1 MKRSGDQKASGDE
14 FQRPEGFTERFRPA
28 WAEIDLG
35 ALRSNVA
42 VIRGIAG
49 EADVC
54 AVVKADGY
62 GHGSVRVAR
71 AALEAGAASLA
82 VALVEEGMVLREA
95 GIEAPILLLSEPPT
109 SAAAVVVSNR
119 LTPTVYSDEV
129 VDALAAAAGAGGSVG
144 PLGVQLKV
152 DTGMHRVGV
161 DPGTAVALAVRIH
174 ADPALRLD
182 AVWTH
187 FAVADDATQAAFTE
201 GQQRI
206 FVETCDRI
214 ESAGVAVPQRHAANA
229 AGTLYVGAHF
239 ALVRPGIALYGY
251 DPDPTRRTAGL
262 RPVLSLKAQVSH
274 VKELDAGERLSY
286 GRRYEL
292 EERSV
297 IATVPLGYADGV
309 PRRLAEVGGHVL
321 IDGHRRPIAGTI
333 TMDQLLVDCGPD
345 ASVQRGDEV
354 VFLGGQGGERI
365 TADDWAARLGT
376 ISYEILC
383 GIGARVP
390 RVYVG

>member
-1 MKRSGDQKASGDE
+1 MRH
-14 FQRPEGFTERFRPA
+14 
-28 WAEIDLG
+28 
-35 ALRSNVA
+35 NVA
-42 VIRGIAG
+42 VIRGLAG
-49 EADVC
+49 GADVC

-62 GHGSVRVAR
+62 GHGSIRVAQ

-82 VALVEEGMVLREA
+82 VALVEEGIVLREA
-95 GIEAPILLLSEPPT
+95 GVDAPILLLSEPPT

-129 VDALAAAAGAGGSVG
+129 LDALATAAGAGVE

-152 DTGMHRVGV
+152 DTGMHRVGA
-161 DPGTAVALAVRIH
+161 DPDAAVALAVRIH
-174 ADPALRLD
+174 AAPTLRLD

-187 FAVADDATQAAFTE
+187 FAVADDATQTAFTSE
-201 GQQRI
+201 QARR
-206 FVETCDRI
+206 FLAACERI
-214 ESAGVAVPQRHAANA
+214 ESAGVPVPQRHAANA
-229 AGTLYVGAHF
+229 AGTLYGGAHF
-239 ALVRPGIALYGY
+239 DMVRPGIALYGY
-251 DPDPTRRTAGL
+251 DPDPSRHAAGL

-309 PRRLAEVGGHVL
+309 PRRLAETGGHVL
-321 IDGHRRPIAGTI
+321 IGGHRRPIAGTI

-354 VFLGGQGGERI
+354 VFLGGQGEERI

-383 GIGARVP
+383 GIGPRVP